1 MTNWEGIL
9 RDHGPAV
16 WRTLWR
22 LLGNRADAEECF
34 QETFLAAVRAERR
47 PAPVVHWGALLQT
60 LATARAIDRLRRRYC
75 LRRESAAMPAEQE
88 DVFTPEDTASRQPS
102 ASDLLDAKELSQ
114 RLRAAL
120 ALMPERQAE
129 VFALHALSGWS
140 YQEIGQ
146 STGMSSSAVGVT
158 IHRARQR
165 LREILG
171 EPAEPERAIQPGG
184 AP

>member
-1 MTNWEGIL
+1 MTNWQRIL
-9 RDHGPAV
+9 HDHGPTV

-22 LLGNRADAEECF
+22 LLGNRADAEDCF

-47 PAPVVHWGALLQT
+47 DAAVTHWSALLQT
-60 LATARAIDRLRRRYC
+60 LATARAVDRLRQRYAR
-75 LRRESAAMPAEQE
+75 RRESASDPDDPGADQ
-88 DVFTPEDTASRQPS
+88 TASPEPS
-102 ASDLLDAKELSQ
+102 PSDVLDAKELSH

-120 ALMPERQAE
+120 ARLPDRQAE

-171 EPAEPERAIQPGG
+171 GHPADQQRATQPGG
-184 AP
+184 TP